1 MNKKRF
7 CLFRICIGNNFVH
20 LLKFFKEKNTAA
32 FQSFLIQYSNAIWFK
47 PAWNFFLS
55 FRSCQSNSPNP
66 MSSSDSLS
74 GSGFFSSFLAAGADE
89 AAAAGAAATANL
101 LGSFKYSLVCNKD
114 NQFSKYYML
123 GGEKIHRCIIMQRL
137 LI

>member
-1 MNKKRF
+1 
-7 CLFRICIGNNFVH
+7 
-20 LLKFFKEKNTAA
+20 
-32 FQSFLIQYSNAIWFK
+32 
-47 PAWNFFLS
+47 
-55 FRSCQSNSPNP
+55 

-123 GGEKIHRCIIMQRL
+123 GGEKIHKYHNVEVVDITH
-137 LI
+137 